1 MMQDQSVLCS
11 RTCLAGA
18 AFASLLISF
27 SDSIAGILLGRFL
40 AGVPVFALPS
50 SSSVK
55 QVLTFKLIYSYLF
68 MLLSGGCLGWHRV
81 TE

>member
-55 QVLTFKLIYSYLF
+55 QVLTFKLIYYSYLF
-68 MLLSGGCLGWHRV
+68 MLLSGGC
-81 TE
+81 